1 MFLEELNKSESVAFV
16 NLIKE
21 LAMVDKVFARE
32 EKKLIKEYKEEL
44 KLSDDEIKEMDM
56 NEIVSELQ
64 SSSKRIKLIIYFE
77 LVGLSLADGKYDER
91 EIDFLDEIAEKFD
104 VSRAKKIAIA
114 NYFYNFKEI
123 YKFSVVDS
131 KSKIDL
137 LREDVELLL
146 S

>member
-1 MFLEELNKSESVAFV
+1 MFLEELNKNESLAFISLV
-16 NLIKE
+16 EE
-21 LAMVDKVFARE
+21 LAKVDKVFAKE
-32 EKKLIKEYKEEL
+32 EKKIIKEYKEEL
-44 KLSDDEIKEMDM
+44 NISDEELKEMSMD
-56 NEIVSELQ
+56 EIVSELEG
-64 SSSKRIKLIIYFE
+64 SSKRIKLIIYFE

-91 EIDFLDEIAEKFD
+91 ESDFLDEIAEKFNVTRD
-104 VSRAKKIAIA
+104 KKIAIA